1 MELELEHDNP
11 NIFYLCYD
19 VISSGLFGISLW
31 TIFSM
36 VSWEYFPEIIVELL
50 TKKNGGSMI
59 YDTYNVVVKIMIVAM
74 NIEI

>member
-1 MELELEHDNP
+1 
-11 NIFYLCYD
+11 
-19 VISSGLFGISLW
+19 
-31 TIFSM
+31 M